1 MSSMQSNLPDSQ
13 WGHFHKSTPARIDEV
28 RAGSPVAYLPWGAL
42 EWHSY
47 HNPVGLDGLVAVGLC
62 EALAARC
69 GGLVLP
75 PIYAA
80 SSTIKN
86 LFPFPHNFEYSIDLL
101 AALCR
106 ETLEQCREAGFSM
119 VVLLSV
125 HCGEPHLQTL
135 KKVAEEVSGN
145 GFEVWALTE
154 VECLNGEM
162 PANHAARGETSL
174 QLALQ
179 SELVQL
185 DRLPQDRVTT
195 LEKDG
200 VWGEDPRRATAQE
213 GNRIISA
220 FVENAAPLLQARL
233 SAMQQQR
240 SQS

>member
-1 MSSMQSNLPDSQ
+1 MNTPRSSPQ
-13 WGHFHKSTPARIDEV
+13 WARFHESTPARIGEI
-28 RAGSPVAYLPWGAL
+28 RAGSPIAYLPWGAL

-62 EALAARC
+62 EGLAARC

-86 LFPFPHNFEYSIDLL
+86 LFPFPHNFEYSTELL

-106 ETLEQCREAGFSM
+106 ETLEQCREAGFSL

-135 KKVAEEVSGN
+135 KDVASKVSGN
-145 GFEVWALTE
+145 GFDVWALTE
-154 VECLNGEM
+154 IECLNGEM

-179 SELVQL
+179 PELVQM
-185 DRLPQDRVTT
+185 DKLPKDRVTT
-195 LEKDG
+195 LETDG
-200 VWGEDPRRATAQE
+200 VWGEDPRLATAEE
-213 GNRIISA
+213 GRRIIAA
-220 FVENAAPLLQARL
+220 FVENAAPLLHARL
-233 SAMQQQR
+233 AAVRQQP
-240 SQS
+240 SHS

>member
-1 MSSMQSNLPDSQ
+1 MQTTPPSARP
-13 WGHFHKSTPARIDEV
+13 WGRYHESTPAQIDEI

-75 PIYAA
+75 TIYAA

-86 LFPFPHNFEYSIDLL
+86 LFPFPHNFEYSTDLL
-101 AALCR
+101 ANLCR
-106 ETLEQCREAGFSM
+106 ETLEQCREAGFSV

-135 KKVAEEVSGN
+135 KKVAQEVSGD
-145 GFEVWALTE
+145 GFDVWALTE
-154 VECLNGEM
+154 IECLNGEM

-179 SELVQL
+179 PELVQL
-185 DRLPQDRVTT
+185 EKLPQDRLTT
-195 LEKDG
+195 LETDG
-200 VWGEDPRRATAQE
+200 VWGEDPRLATAAE
-213 GNRIISA
+213 GNRIITA
-220 FVENAAPLLQARL
+220 FVQNAAPVLEARL
-233 SAMQQQR
+233 AAR
-240 SQS
+240 RKQSSNS